1 MSSGSISSGQALI
14 VGSTSTGTTQSC
26 SQRRPRDHNEGQH
39 ETNTALTLDS
49 VKTNMTCNCNMYLK
63 IRHLSILTDS
73 SDDLPRSACKRPKL
87 DVTLEEWDL
96 SGLPWWFLGNLRSN
110 YTRRSNGSTDIHTN
124 QVRGQAPQKII
135 QLAIFLFMK
144 NFEKKKKSM

>member
-1 MSSGSISSGQALI
+1 MDTP
-14 VGSTSTGTTQSC
+14 V
-26 SQRRPRDHNEGQH
+26 
-39 ETNTALTLDS
+39 LDS
-49 VKTNMTCNCNMYLK
+49 GMNIMNHLK
-63 IRHLSILTDS
+63 LKNVYEIKYLSILTDS

-124 QVRGQAPQKII
+124 QVRGQAPLKII
-135 QLAIFLFMK
+135 HMAVFLLMKK
-144 NFEKKKKSM
+144 NFIVVSVVKLSHN